1 MPHDRGVRRAR
12 RAAVIAAGVV
22 LALAAGA
29 CSSDAKS
36 SSGPVGTTSPSTTIA
51 RPDGPAATFAGPVTG
66 GKGIFLGASTPAEP
80 ALQAAGYEEAEY
92 TSSGTATSYTSSGD
106 LPTDGTWSLQ
116 PGDTADY
123 VTRIVVRRPS
133 DPAKFNGTVAVE
145 WLNVSGGVDAA
156 PDFTYLQDELL
167 RKGYAWVGVS
177 AQRIGV
183 EGGPVAV
190 AVPGTE
196 GQGVGTGL
204 KGIDPARYS
213 SLHHPGDAYAF
224 DMYTQVARALR
235 DPGAVDPLDG
245 LQVQDLLAVGESQSA
260 FTLTTYYDGVQPLTQ
275 AFDGFMIHSRG
286 GAAAPLTS
294 PSGYIDIAGSLS
306 GKPTTLRTDQAAPAI
321 VIETETDVLSVLGY
335 YPARQ
340 PDADHLRT
348 WEVAGTAH
356 ADAIQIGDR
365 ESTLGCPTP
374 INRGQQVF
382 VLRAALQHLRDW
394 VVDGTAP
401 PHADPLAID
410 AAATPPAY
418 VVDGVGNV
426 KGGVRTPV
434 VDAPVDRLSGIAGGN
449 PSVIC
454 LLLGSTTP
462 IPAAQLATLYPS
474 SDDYLTKYTA
484 ATDDAIAKGFAL
496 QDDRAAMLDDAQPSR
511 VG

>member
-133 DPAKFNGTVAVE
+133 DPAKFNGTVAV
-145 WLNVSGGVDAA
+145 
-156 PDFTYLQDELL
+156 
-167 RKGYAWVGVS
+167 
-177 AQRIGV
+177 
-183 EGGPVAV
+183 

-275 AFDGFMIHSRG
+275 AFDGFLIHSRG

-306 GKPTTLRTDQAAPAI
+306 GKPTTLRTDQPAPAI

-382 VLRAALQHLRDW
+382 VLRAALEHLRDW